1 MSEELLTFTVEDTE
15 REAANKWILEQK
27 KNHPHPG
34 TTIGGRFS
42 YRFTPTGLGVG
53 VEVIDNLTGASENVT
68 DYDLW

>member
-1 MSEELLTFTVEDTE
+1 MSEEELTFTVAPSEL
-15 REAANKWILEQK
+15 EAVNKWVLEQM

-53 VEVIDNLTGASENVT
+53 VEIIDNLTGGSENVT